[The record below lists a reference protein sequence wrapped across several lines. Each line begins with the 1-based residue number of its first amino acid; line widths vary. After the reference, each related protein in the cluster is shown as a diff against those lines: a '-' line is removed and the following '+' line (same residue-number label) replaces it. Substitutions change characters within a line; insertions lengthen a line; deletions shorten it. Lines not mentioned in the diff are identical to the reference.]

1 MLKKKLHQ
9 SQLGVLVDE
18 VTRTQSTLLSEQ
30 TSIAVRSLYTNDD
43 IIHRCLMISD
53 HHD

>member
-9 SQLGVLVDE
+9 SQLSVLVDE

-30 TSIAVRSLYTNDD
+30 NKHCSQKSI
-43 IIHRCLMISD
+43 H
-53 HHD
+53 